1 MLCLKGYN
9 GENKVG
15 IVVEN
20 FMDNNQR
27 SGNTFQKYSPVL
39 YFFIL
44 THLSLIFS
52 KSKVSK
58 VIWLIGQLTWLPIH
72 ILLMSSFSFF
82 NLQMEDTIET
92 SISFSILMM
101 IIMAT
106 SFILA
111 QYQTYKLFNLKDISN
126 YEEQPKFLRNDKIF
140 TLIYLL
146 LALFEYLLFTI
157 FFKYS

>member
-1 MLCLKGYN
+1 MEKILMLCLKGYN

-58 VIWLIGQLTWLPIH
+58 VIWLIG
-72 ILLMSSFSFF
+72 
-82 NLQMEDTIET
+82 
-92 SISFSILMM
+92 
-101 IIMAT
+101 
-106 SFILA
+106 
-111 QYQTYKLFNLKDISN
+111 
-126 YEEQPKFLRNDKIF
+126 
-140 TLIYLL
+140 
-146 LALFEYLLFTI
+146 
-157 FFKYS
+157 